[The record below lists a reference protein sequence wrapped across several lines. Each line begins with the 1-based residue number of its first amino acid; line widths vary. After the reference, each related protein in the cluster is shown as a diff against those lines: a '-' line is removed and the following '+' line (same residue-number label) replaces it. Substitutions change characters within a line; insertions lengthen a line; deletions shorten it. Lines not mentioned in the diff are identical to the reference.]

1 MRDHSVASPA
11 LVEAL
16 GESDA
21 FLDFQDRLSRV
32 ARVDRPILLVGERGT
47 GKQLAAA
54 RLHYHSQRWQGPF
67 VSLNCAALSPTLLES
82 ELFGHQAGAFTG
94 AAAQRK
100 GIFEAADTGTLFLD
114 EIGNMPLTLQ
124 EKILHVVEYGEL
136 KRVGSP
142 LSLTVD
148 VRVVAATNRDLP
160 AMAADKEFLPDLLD
174 RLSFEV
180 LTLPPLRHRQG
191 DVALLAE
198 HFMARMALELGM
210 EETPRLSSSARKQ
223 LLSHPWPGNVRE
235 LKSVVERAVFNCRGS
250 TVTTLDLDPFASPYR
265 KAPARQ
271 HQPPGTAKDQDLPPR
286 EKEPRA
292 SLDTPLADQV
302 ESLKLD
308 LLRLALSRARHNQKQ
323 AADLLGLTYHQFRN
337 LYRKHQGLLSD

>member
-1 MRDHSVASPA
+1 M
-11 LVEAL
+11 VEAL
-16 GESDA
+16 GESDV

-47 GKQLAAA
+47 GKQLAAT

-82 ELFGHQAGAFTG
+82 ELFGHRAGAFTG
-94 AAAQRK
+94 ALAQHK

-124 EKILHVVEYGEL
+124 EKILHTVEYGEL

-142 LSLTVD
+142 TPLTVD

-160 AMAADKEFLPDLLD
+160 TMAADKEFLPDLLD

-180 LTLPPLRHRQG
+180 LTLPPLRHRDG
-191 DVALLAE
+191 DLALLAE
-198 HFMARMALELGM
+198 HFMGRMALELGM
-210 EETPRLSSSARKQ
+210 EEIPLLSGQARRQ
-223 LLSHPWPGNVRE
+223 LLSYPWPGNVRE

-250 TVTTLDLDPFASPYR
+250 EVTSLDLDPFASPYR
-265 KAPARQ
+265 EAPARQ
-271 HQPPGTAKDQDLPPR
+271 HLPPGTEKGLPPR
-286 EKEPRA
+286 EMETRA

-302 ESLKLD
+302 ASLKLD
-308 LLRLALSRARHNQKQ
+308 LLRLALARARHNQKQ

-337 LYRKHQGLLSD
+337 LYRKHREHLSG